1 MNKKRILTTGGILIV
16 LAAIA
21 AFCYFRFAGTSYT
34 VSVSVGEHGSVSG
47 MQGDF
52 VLDYSPSVYDDPVMS
67 IIPDDGY
74 MTDRIIIDGEVN
86 EEYTEAAHLTQYY
99 VIEDLEITK
108 DTSIE
113 VSFRELDDP
122 ALAGTSNVGY
132 RIKATSEGPGDI
144 VTVYEDNSGFYLS
157 DDEEEDRTITWISD
171 TDNDALVKS
180 VTINGV
186 EDPSYAGKD
195 YGEYVATSGNVDVHI
210 VFEKSDTPLPGNEDD
225 EDYED
230 YEDEEEGLFKVTT
243 SAGPGGKI
251 TDSFDYY
258 EDYGYKQEVIFEPD
272 AGYYIDTV
280 KVNGSYITE
289 PWEIG
294 LGTRTGKYT
303 FYTGDQDIEVTF
315 STTTFDIS
323 DTGKASIQSDK
334 PIINTNEEATVE
346 VTFEP
351 KDTAAASSYA
361 ICINDFEL
369 VSSDKG
375 VLDYDTITGTIAA
388 GVEKETVTLKI
399 RSTDETINGIITAEL
414 FNTEEPPEF
423 DCDVVTDVD
432 TAFAESYL
440 IPDYYQEFYEDYQEF
455 EEADTDNQ
463 EYEEEPDS
471 RTTIII
477 ILGIAAVIG
486 LAAAFVIRSS
496 RK

>member
-47 MQGDF
+47 MRGDF
-52 VLDYSPSVYDDPVMS
+52 VLDYSPSVDDDPVMS

-195 YGEYVATSGNVDVHI
+195 YGEYVATSGNVDVHV

-251 TDSFDYY
+251 TESFDYY

-440 IPDYYQEFYEDYQEF
+440 IPDYYEEFD
-455 EEADTDNQ
+455 ADDQ
-463 EYEEEPDS
+463 EYEEDLEYEEETDS
-471 RTTIII
+471 RSTIII

>member
-1 MNKKRILTTGGILIV
+1 MNRKMILTIGGILFV
-16 LAAIA
+16 LAGLAVLGHT
-21 AFCYFRFAGTSYT
+21 RFFAPYT
-34 VSVSVGEHGSVSG
+34 VSFTIGEHGSVSG
-47 MQGDF
+47 IRDDLIMS
-52 VLDYSPSVYDDPVMS
+52 YSPSQGDAHVEIM
-67 IIPDDGY
+67 PDDGY
-74 MTDRIIIDGEVN
+74 ITDKIIIDGEVN

-132 RIKATSEGPGDI
+132 RIKATFEGPGDI

-186 EDPSYAGKD
+186 EYPSYAGKD
-195 YGEYVATSGNVDVHI
+195 YGEYVATSGNVDVHV

-230 YEDEEEGLFKVTT
+230 SEDDEEGLCKVTT
-243 SAGPGGKI
+243 SAGPGGNI
-251 TDSFDYY
+251 TESFYYY
-258 EDYGYKQEVIFEPD
+258 EDDGYKQEVIFEPD

-303 FYTGDQDIEVTF
+303 FYTGNQDIEVTF

-346 VTFEP
+346 ITFEP
-351 KDTAAASSYA
+351 ADTAAASSYS
-361 ICINDFEL
+361 ICINDFEF

-375 VLDYDTITGTIAA
+375 ELDYDTITGTIEA

-399 RSTDETINGIITAEL
+399 RSTDETITGTVTAEL

-423 DCDVVTDVD
+423 DCDAVTDVD
-432 TAFAESYL
+432 TAYAERHL
-440 IPDYYQEFYEDYQEF
+440 IPEPDYYEEFD
-455 EEADTDNQ
+455 ADDQ
-463 EYEEEPDS
+463 EYEEDLEYEEETDS
-471 RTTIII
+471 RSTIII